1 MSATLTATGITF
13 GDSTSLASKYGVVEQ
28 GAAMVFFQAAAP
40 TGWVKENS
48 HNDKALRLVNG
59 TGGGFGFGGTSGAG
73 GLTFSQ
79 VFPNTTS
86 SLAVPFSAST
96 TVSGTVGGT
105 TLAISQI
112 PDHTHNSLTGGTAS
126 ASGGGGTFRV
136 SGSSPTGNVVSPS
149 GQIGQPHDHP
159 FNGSATFSA
168 TGAGQIDL
176 RLQYVDVLICT
187 FS

>member
-79 VFPNTTS
+79 VFPNTTIHLS
-86 SLAVPFSAST
+86 H
-96 TVSGTVGGT
+96 
-105 TLAISQI
+105 SQ
-112 PDHTHNSLTGGTAS
+112 
-126 ASGGGGTFRV
+126 V
-136 SGSSPTGNVVSPS
+136 Q
-149 GQIGQPHDHP
+149 QI
-159 FNGSATFSA
+159 
-168 TGAGQIDL
+168 L
-176 RLQYVDVLICT
+176 
-187 FS
+187 